1 MSKAGLQA
9 LIIMQ
14 NYVNHCEWLRKLVT
28 STQNA
33 NHPTLNSYIVHR
45 KTSHRSLLLL
55 VFSAQNPY
63 YDWHSERSIQGTRAE
78 TELSALNVPFH
89 FTMIIVVFRSGVKH
103 VASTV
108 LGRTVFC
115 AGV

>member
-28 STQNA
+28 STQNG
-33 NHPTLNSYIVHR
+33 NQPTLNSYIVHW
-45 KTSHRSLLLL
+45 KTSHRSLLFLA
-55 VFSAQNPY
+55 FSAQNPY

-103 VASTV
+103 VASTE
-108 LGRTVFC
+108 LAKTVFF
-115 AGV
+115 V